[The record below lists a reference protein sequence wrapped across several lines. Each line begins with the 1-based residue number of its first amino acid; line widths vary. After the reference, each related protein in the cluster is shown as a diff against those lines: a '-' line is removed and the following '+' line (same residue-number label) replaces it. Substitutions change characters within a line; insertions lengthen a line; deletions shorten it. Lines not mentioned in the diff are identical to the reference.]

1 MDFDHLEQVKAL
13 ADAPMAPPATPKGSA
28 WGAIKAAGRGV
39 VAAGAEVFSQLQS
52 LDATR
57 GMDERG
63 DPNDP
68 INVERRRSEQKR
80 AEYAQRAEDYARSLR
95 PDPATAGT
103 AEQVLFGLSK
113 GLTKAVTAVATM
125 GPAAGAV
132 AFGGSEAAS
141 TFTDLRHEGVDSGTA
156 GQAAAVSGVLNA
168 AGVLLP
174 MAGQTLKATAA
185 LYLAG
190 GPGGYMA
197 QQALTREVLSRA
209 GYDEIAKKYDPL
221 DPVGLP
227 FALLFPL
234 PFAAHGALRNVRASK
249 GGAAPA
255 VTQEAVDAAMV
266 HNLTL
271 QQERAAPVSAVPDI
285 SHPHLQRL
293 PEQNRQTMVAMYQQ
307 AERVKPAFDH
317 AMSSLA
323 DEVGGTAKLADLK
336 GTDRATAKIVS
347 DYGGDPTKIKD
358 LVRGTIEV
366 DSASGA
372 QQAVA
377 SIFERFEVAPTGRRN
392 LLDPAVQPV
401 DGYRDAK
408 FNVVVDGHVAEVQVN
423 LPEML
428 AAKKKAHVYYEERSA
443 MERAWAGKPMPADEI
458 ARYDGLNATMR
469 AIYEP
474 AWAAALARDAATSA
488 PNSAARLGPSSGAPL
503 RLADAG
509 SNTRGGSVSQA
520 IENGT
525 PGASGLSDTGTP
537 STSNNSALG
546 PKAGSSIATSGDIVP
561 PGGPVGGVATVLT
574 ERGMATDV
582 RYRAVDAAELVTSHN
597 NDLAANPAFP
607 QELQPRDRSRSAS
620 ADQIARIENGL
631 RPELLGDSVK
641 ASDGAPIVGPDL
653 VVESGNARTIALR
666 RAYGSGKAEA
676 YRGWLTENAQRFG
689 LQRDQIAAMQRP
701 VLVRER
707 IGNVD
712 RAEFARQ
719 ANESAVAAMSPA
731 EQAKADASRLNDLSG
746 LVANED
752 GTINMARSGD
762 LVRQFVQHVIAP
774 TERGAMLQADGR
786 LSQAGQLRLRNA
798 IFSRAYGDPSLVQM
812 LAESTD
818 GTLRNVLAGLMRAA
832 PEMARLRDLAAAGA
846 RQPIDV
852 AGDVAAAVKQLAQLK
867 ADGMTVEQYLS
878 QGSLLGDGLPPQV
891 QNLLV
896 GLSENARAPKR
907 IAEMLRGMVD
917 TVDAMGDPRQAGMF
931 GDAPASA
938 SDVTANAVE
947 RLRSLT
953 DDQIK
958 GVETAL
964 PAPSADPVLQQTAA
978 RVQELEAT
986 AGDMLMRVEPDGTRA
1001 TLADDLAAVR
1011 KEAAEGTDAE
1021 LGALDADLVRVAAE
1035 CAMSMGA

>member
-113 GLTKAVTAVATM
+113 GLTKAVTAVSAM

-141 TFTDLRHEGVDSGTA
+141 TYADLRHEGVDSGTA

-174 MAGQTLKATAA
+174 MAGSTLKATAA

-234 PFAAHGALRNVRASK
+234 PFAAHGALRNVRAAK

-271 QQERAAPVSAVPDI
+271 LRDAHEATPPAKMAAEVARPVVT
-285 SHPHLQRL
+285 
-293 PEQNRQTMVAMYQQ
+293 ET
-307 AERVKPAFDH
+307 PAFKKWFGASKLVDAEGLPAIFYH
-317 AMSSLA
+317 
-323 DEVGGTAKLADLK
+323 GTAADVAAFDVAKLSAEGIHLTSDPGK
-336 GTDRATAKIVS
+336 ASTYAVSRAMDNGRGANVLPV
-347 DYGGDPTKIKD
+347 YVVAEKIKD
-358 LVRGTIEV
+358 VPIITTDEIR
-366 DSASGA
+366 
-372 QQAVA
+372 QAVA
-377 SIFERFEVAPTGRRN
+377 EGFDAVRR
-392 LLDPAVQPV
+392 D
-401 DGYRDAK
+401 DH
-408 FNVVVDGHVAEVQVN
+408 VVVMQPTQIKSAIGNSGLFD
-423 LPEML
+423 PESPSL
-428 AAKKKAHVYYEERSA
+428 TD
-443 MERAWAGKPMPADEI
+443 PMPAAAI
-458 ARYDGLNATMR
+458 A
-469 AIYEP
+469 
-474 AWAAALARDAATSA
+474 
-488 PNSAARLGPSSGAPL
+488 
-503 RLADAG
+503 
-509 SNTRGGSVSQA
+509 
-520 IENGT
+520 
-525 PGASGLSDTGTP
+525 
-537 STSNNSALG
+537 STSG
-546 PKAGSSIATSGDIVP
+546 PIVP
-561 PGGPVGGVATVLT
+561 PGGSAGGVATVLT

-582 RYRAVDAAELVTSHN
+582 RYRVVDAAELVTSHN

>member
-39 VAAGAEVFSQLQS
+39 VAAGAEVFSQLES
-52 LDATR
+52 LHAS
-57 GMDERG
+57 GNWEENG

-68 INVERRRSEQKR
+68 INVERRRSRQLSI
-80 AEYAQRAEDYARSLR
+80 EYAKRYGDYARSLR

-113 GLTKAVTAVATM
+113 GLTKAVTAVTTM

-141 TFTDLRHEGVDSGTA
+141 TYTDLRHEGVDSGTA

-174 MAGQTLKATAA
+174 MAGPTLKATAG

-221 DPVGLP
+221 DPVGL
-227 FALLFPL
+227 ALSALIPL
-234 PFAAHGALRNVRASK
+234 PFAAHGALRNVRAAK
-249 GGAAPA
+249 GGAAPDVA
-255 VTQEAVDAAMV
+255 PLAEPAAATKAPEAAPHEAVDAAMV

-271 QQERAAPVSAVPDI
+271 LQDAHEATSPAKMAA
-285 SHPHLQRL
+285 
-293 PEQNRQTMVAMYQQ
+293 
-307 AERVKPAFDH
+307 
-317 AMSSLA
+317 
-323 DEVGGTAKLADLK
+323 
-336 GTDRATAKIVS
+336 
-347 DYGGDPTKIKD
+347 
-358 LVRGTIEV
+358 
-366 DSASGA
+366 
-372 QQAVA
+372 
-377 SIFERFEVAPTGRRN
+377 EVAR
-392 LLDPAVQPV
+392 PV
-401 DGYRDAK
+401 VTD
-408 FNVVVDGHVAEVQVN
+408 
-423 LPEML
+423 
-428 AAKKKAHVYYEERSA
+428 
-443 MERAWAGKPMPADEI
+443 PMPAAAI
-458 ARYDGLNATMR
+458 A
-469 AIYEP
+469 
-474 AWAAALARDAATSA
+474 
-488 PNSAARLGPSSGAPL
+488 
-503 RLADAG
+503 
-509 SNTRGGSVSQA
+509 
-520 IENGT
+520 
-525 PGASGLSDTGTP
+525 
-537 STSNNSALG
+537 STSG
-546 PKAGSSIATSGDIVP
+546 PIVP
-561 PGGPVGGVATVLT
+561 PGGSAGGVATVLT

-582 RYRAVDAAELVTSHN
+582 RYRVVDAAELVTSHN

-666 RAYGSGKAEA
+666 RAYGSGKADA

-1035 CAMSMGA
+1035 CAMSLGA

>member
-39 VAAGAEVFSQLQS
+39 VAAGAEVFSQLES
-52 LDATR
+52 LHAS
-57 GMDERG
+57 GNWEENG

-68 INVERRRSEQKR
+68 INVERRRSRQLSI
-80 AEYAQRAEDYARSLR
+80 EYAKRYGDYARSLR

-141 TFTDLRHEGVDSGTA
+141 TYTDLRHEGVDSGTA

-174 MAGQTLKATAA
+174 MAGPTLKATAA

-209 GYDEIAKKYDPL
+209 GYDDIGKKYDPL
-221 DPVGLP
+221 DPVGL
-227 FALLFPL
+227 ALSALIPL
-234 PFAAHGALRNVRASK
+234 PFAAHGALRNVRAAK
-249 GGAAPA
+249 GGAMPDAAPVA
-255 VTQEAVDAAMV
+255 EPAAAAKAQEAAPHEAVDAAMV

-271 QQERAAPVSAVPDI
+271 LRDAHEATPPAKMAA
-285 SHPHLQRL
+285 
-293 PEQNRQTMVAMYQQ
+293 
-307 AERVKPAFDH
+307 
-317 AMSSLA
+317 
-323 DEVGGTAKLADLK
+323 
-336 GTDRATAKIVS
+336 
-347 DYGGDPTKIKD
+347 
-358 LVRGTIEV
+358 
-366 DSASGA
+366 
-372 QQAVA
+372 
-377 SIFERFEVAPTGRRN
+377 EVAR
-392 LLDPAVQPV
+392 PV
-401 DGYRDAK
+401 VTD
-408 FNVVVDGHVAEVQVN
+408 
-423 LPEML
+423 
-428 AAKKKAHVYYEERSA
+428 
-443 MERAWAGKPMPADEI
+443 PMPAAAI
-458 ARYDGLNATMR
+458 A
-469 AIYEP
+469 
-474 AWAAALARDAATSA
+474 
-488 PNSAARLGPSSGAPL
+488 
-503 RLADAG
+503 
-509 SNTRGGSVSQA
+509 
-520 IENGT
+520 
-525 PGASGLSDTGTP
+525 
-537 STSNNSALG
+537 STSG
-546 PKAGSSIATSGDIVP
+546 PIVP
-561 PGGPVGGVATVLT
+561 PGGSAGGVATVLT

-582 RYRAVDAAELVTSHN
+582 RYRVVDAAELVTSHN

-666 RAYGSGKAEA
+666 RAYGSGKADA

-752 GTINMARSGD
+752 GTINMARSSD

-846 RQPIDV
+846 RHPIDV

-867 ADGMTVEQYLS
+867 ADGMTVEQYLG

-1011 KEAAEGTDAE
+1011 KEAAEGTDVE

-1035 CAMSMGA
+1035 CAMSLGA

>member
-39 VAAGAEVFSQLQS
+39 VAAGAEVFSQLES
-52 LDATR
+52 LHAS
-57 GMDERG
+57 GNWEENG

-68 INVERRRSEQKR
+68 INVERRRSRQLSI
-80 AEYAQRAEDYARSLR
+80 EYAKRYGDYARSLR

-113 GLTKAVTAVATM
+113 GLTKAVTAVSAM

-141 TFTDLRHEGVDSGTA
+141 TYTDLRHEGVDSGTA

-234 PFAAHGALRNVRASK
+234 PFAAHGALRNVRAAK
-249 GGAAPA
+249 GAAVPDAAPA
-255 VTQEAVDAAMV
+255 AEPAAATKAPEAAPHEAVDAAMV

-271 QQERAAPVSAVPDI
+271 LRDAHEATPPAKMAAEVARPVVT
-285 SHPHLQRL
+285 
-293 PEQNRQTMVAMYQQ
+293 ET
-307 AERVKPAFDH
+307 PAFKKWFGASKLVDAEGLPAIFYH
-317 AMSSLA
+317 
-323 DEVGGTAKLADLK
+323 GTAADVAAFDVAKLSAEGIHLTSDPGK
-336 GTDRATAKIVS
+336 ASTYAVSRAMDNGRGANVLPV
-347 DYGGDPTKIKD
+347 YVVAEKIKD
-358 LVRGTIEV
+358 VPIITTDEIR
-366 DSASGA
+366 
-372 QQAVA
+372 QAVA
-377 SIFERFEVAPTGRRN
+377 EGFDAVRR
-392 LLDPAVQPV
+392 D
-401 DGYRDAK
+401 DH
-408 FNVVVDGHVAEVQVN
+408 VVVMQPTQIKSAIGNSGLFD
-423 LPEML
+423 PESPSL
-428 AAKKKAHVYYEERSA
+428 TD
-443 MERAWAGKPMPADEI
+443 PMPAAAI
-458 ARYDGLNATMR
+458 A
-469 AIYEP
+469 
-474 AWAAALARDAATSA
+474 
-488 PNSAARLGPSSGAPL
+488 
-503 RLADAG
+503 
-509 SNTRGGSVSQA
+509 
-520 IENGT
+520 
-525 PGASGLSDTGTP
+525 
-537 STSNNSALG
+537 STSG
-546 PKAGSSIATSGDIVP
+546 PIVP
-561 PGGPVGGVATVLT
+561 PGGSAGGVATVLT

-582 RYRAVDAAELVTSHN
+582 RYRVVDAAELVTSHN

-867 ADGMTVEQYLS
+867 ADGMTVEQYLG

-938 SDVTANAVE
+938 ADVAANAVE

-1035 CAMSMGA
+1035 CAMSLGA